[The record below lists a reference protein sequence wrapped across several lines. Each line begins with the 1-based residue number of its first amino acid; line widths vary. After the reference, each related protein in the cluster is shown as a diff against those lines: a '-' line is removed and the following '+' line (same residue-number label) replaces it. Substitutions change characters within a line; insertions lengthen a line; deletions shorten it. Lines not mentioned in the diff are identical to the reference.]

1 VNPVLTLKPSFG
13 ECGGKT
19 RVKAFKVD
27 NALQLKTSPFKA
39 GMKYK
44 S

>member
-13 ECGGKT
+13 ECEGKT

-27 NALQLKTSPFKA
+27 NALQLENLTFH
-39 GMKYK
+39 GWNEI
-44 S
+44 